1 MFSWIC
7 FEWELSSLDLPVPST
22 APLVIRAAQPGE
34 KEIVLKVLLS
44 AFSMDSSWGDIS
56 RRLQEGIGCFVDR
69 AFEKGAPSCIVAL
82 HGQRIIGASLLDA
95 NTEAT
100 NHLLS
105 GPMILHEYRNRGL
118 GSGMLATSLTFL
130 KDKGVSKALGVT
142 RGNSISARFIYTKFS
157 STQSPFTL
165 DPLQVSAR

>member
-22 APLVIRAAQPGE
+22 APLIIRAAQPSE
-34 KEIVLKVLLS
+34 RQVVLKVLLN

-56 RRLQEGIGCFVDR
+56 RRLQEGIGYFVDR
-69 AFEKGAPSCIVAL
+69 AFEKGDPSCIVAL
-82 HGQRIIGASLLDA
+82 HGQRIIGASLLDT

-118 GSGMLATSLTFL
+118 GSGMLAASLAFL
-130 KDKGVSKALGVT
+130 KDKGISKALGVT

-157 STQSPFTL
+157 SAQSPFTL

>member
-7 FEWELSSLDLPVPST
+7 FEWELSSLDLPVPLTS
-22 APLVIRAAQPGE
+22 PLVIRTAQPSE

-56 RRLQEGIGCFVDR
+56 RRLQEGIGHFVDR
-69 AFEKGAPSCIVAL
+69 AFEKGDPSCIVAL
-82 HGQRIIGASLLDA
+82 HGQRIIGASLLDT

-118 GSGMLATSLTFL
+118 GSGMLAASLAFL
-130 KDKGVSKALGVT
+130 KSKGVLKALGVT

-157 STQSPFTL
+157 SAQSPFTL

>member
-1 MFSWIC
+1 
-7 FEWELSSLDLPVPST
+7 
-22 APLVIRAAQPGE
+22 
-34 KEIVLKVLLS
+34 
-44 AFSMDSSWGDIS
+44 MDSSWGDIS

-69 AFEKGAPSCIVAL
+69 AFEKGDPSCIVAL

-118 GSGMLATSLTFL
+118 GSGMLATSLAFL

>member
-7 FEWELSSLDLPVPST
+7 FEWELSSLDLPVQST
-22 APLVIRAAQPGE
+22 APLIIRAAQPSE
-34 KEIVLKVLLS
+34 KAVVLKVLLN

-56 RRLQEGIGCFVDR
+56 RRLQEGIGYFVDR
-69 AFEKGAPSCIVAL
+69 AFEKGDPSCIVAL
-82 HGQRIIGASLLDA
+82 HGQRIIGASLLDT

-118 GSGMLATSLTFL
+118 GSGMLAASLAFL

-157 STQSPFTL
+157 SAQSPFSL